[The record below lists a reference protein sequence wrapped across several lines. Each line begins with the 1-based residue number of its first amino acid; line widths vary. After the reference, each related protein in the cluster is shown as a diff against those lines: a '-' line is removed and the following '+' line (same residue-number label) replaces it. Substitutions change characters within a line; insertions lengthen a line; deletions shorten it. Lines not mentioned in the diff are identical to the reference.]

1 MGRVR
6 AESLVSSDVE
16 DAIRLIY
23 LPAWRNPVDELARR
37 EARILVELLRAQQ
50 QNLGHGRNLAALRT
64 RASALLEALAQ
75 DGLLQ
80 SLESRVR
87 NHLHALSSGVSK
99 NWPYIRGQV
108 IDDQYLARV
117 LELMLATIEGRE
129 NALPLEAVGL
139 GYVNLLHI
147 AVVLAAIPDLTKA
160 AAAAEGEKA
169 AAAPGGDAA
178 TGEAPPASATTRS
191 EEHTSELQTLMR
203 ISYAV

>member
-87 NHLHALSSGVSK
+87 TLKIGTASC
-99 NWPYIRGQV
+99 RE
-108 IDDQYLARV
+108 RV
-117 LELMLATIEGRE
+117 GK
-129 NALPLEAVGL
+129 
-139 GYVNLLHI
+139 YV
-147 AVVLAAIPDLTKA
+147 
-160 AAAAEGEKA
+160 
-169 AAAPGGDAA
+169 
-178 TGEAPPASATTRS
+178 
-191 EEHTSELQTLMR
+191 
-203 ISYAV
+203 